1 VDYELLGIR
10 LQAATSYDTALVYL
24 RFKNVGSL
32 EGSALAELY
41 VNDVWQAWKSVT
53 DLVGDGQGKDSLS
66 ITYGAP
72 GNYVIE
78 VRLTSDTGTDS
89 LTITKSIR

>member
-1 VDYELLGIR
+1 MDYELLGIR
-10 LQAATSYDTALVYL
+10 AQGATSYETALVYL
-24 RFKNVGSL
+24 RFKNVGTL

-41 VNDVWQAWKSVT
+41 VNGVKRADRWVT
-53 DLVGDGQGKDSLS
+53 DPTGDGPGRNSLP

>member
-1 VDYELLGIR
+1 
-10 LQAATSYDTALVYL
+10 VYL
-24 RFKNVGSL
+24 RFRNVGSL

-41 VNDVWQAWKSVT
+41 VNGAWKTAKSVT
-53 DLVGDGQGKDSLS
+53 DLVGDGPGRDSFS
-66 ITYGAP
+66 IIYGTA
-72 GNYVIE
+72 GEYLIE